1 MTNIKSIIAISTRF
15 HPAQHAVA
23 VAAGNIQRL
32 AAAGRRHRHIQA
44 LAVLLHQPGAA
55 GVDVVAD
62 AAQALTEAADIAA
75 VLDDPAVQR
84 AQRIPHRLHTFALHR
99 IARRRQHPVG
109 ADPGPAAQRR
119 RRGLQAAGVQRD
131 TRPVRRHRR

>member
-1 MTNIKSIIAISTRF
+1 M
-15 HPAQHAVA
+15 
-23 VAAGNIQRL
+23 
-32 AAAGRRHRHIQA
+32 
-44 LAVLLHQPGAA
+44 
-55 GVDVVAD
+55 AD

-131 TRPVRRHRR
+131 TRPVRRHRRIGGKQLTAVDGITTANTNFTWF